1 MKSTLKWLS
10 LVGVMALY
18 TMATFAAT
26 KYVITNDD
34 TFTGNSATIYSIG
47 KNGMLTLVTSIAT
60 GGSGMGGGDFASGRV
75 SVLRSKTQNCA
86 YIGDAWGMN
95 STRPGAVAAINMDT
109 LTLVRR
115 FLGFPL
121 DSGAFVGVGLAESR
135 HGKYLFAAFTESSTL
150 ATYKQLAG
158 CKLKRVSEITA
169 IGASRGAIDGMKVTP
184 DSKTVVVGYEDGSV
198 GSYHINPNTG
208 ALNLISMELIPD
220 GANAAGVDITSDG
233 KWALFGAVSSGSEV
247 EVAAIKPDGS
257 LGTIIGYM
265 GVGTGSNSN
274 NVWLSPDE
282 TLLYI
287 SNNVSGQ
294 ISAAPFNK
302 KTGVIDTA
310 HSCTSAKLSGWHSTW
325 KYLGAVVGGP
335 TGTGSPL
342 YTAEFGPNQP
352 SGIAI
357 VNVKRPCS
365 LIEATGSPVSDP
377 NSTGLLTIGEDPPRP
392 F

>member
-1 MKSTLKWLS
+1 MKPTLKWLS

-18 TMATFAAT
+18 TMSAFAAT

-34 TFTGNSATIYSIG
+34 IFNANSATIYSIG
-47 KNGMLTLVTSIAT
+47 KNGMLTVVTSIAT

-86 YIGDAWGMN
+86 YIGDAWGN
-95 STRPGAVAAINMDT
+95 NLARPGAVAAINMDT
-109 LTLVRR
+109 LALAGR

-135 HGKYLFAAFTESSTL
+135 NGKFLFAAFTESSTL
-150 ATYKQLAG
+150 VTYKQLAG
-158 CKLKRVSEITA
+158 CKLKLVSEITA

-184 DSKTVVVGYEDGSV
+184 DSKAVVVGYEDGSV
-198 GSYHINPNTG
+198 GSYHINANTG
-208 ALNLISMELIPD
+208 ALNLISMELVPD
-220 GANAAGVDITSDG
+220 GAALAGVDITADG

-247 EVAAIKPDGS
+247 EVAPIKPDGS

-265 GVGTGSNSN
+265 GVGKGSNSN

-282 TLLYI
+282 TLLYV

-302 KTGVIDTA
+302 TTGVIDTA
-310 HSCTSAKLSGWHSTW
+310 HSCTSATLSGWHTSW
-325 KYLGAVVGGP
+325 KDLGAVVGGP

-342 YTAEFGPNQP
+342 YAAEFSQTQA

-357 VNVKRPCS
+357 VNVKKPCS
-365 LIEATGSPVSDP
+365 LTEATGSPVSDP
-377 NSTGLLTIGEDPPRP
+377 NSNFLVTIGEDPPRP